1 MTWQAQGYRAWFI
14 QRLSAVYLLAS
25 LLFIV
30 GYLFVNP
37 VTNFEDWR
45 SHFNS
50 PVTNILVLLFFIAV
64 MLHAW
69 IGIRDVVIDYVHF
82 AVARL
87 VILILLWTSLMG
99 LTIWVTYILFTLVEL

>member
-14 QRLSAVYLLAS
+14 QRLSAVYLLGS

-30 GYLFVNP
+30 GFLFINP
-37 VTNFEDWR
+37 VVAFEDWR

-50 PVTNILVLLFFIAV
+50 PVTNILILLFFIAV

-82 AVARL
+82 AAARL
-87 VILILLWTSLMG
+87 FILILLWTSLMG
-99 LTIWVTYILFTLVEL
+99 MTIWVTYILFTLVEL